1 MKKMIFLL
9 VATLFIAVAAN
20 AQESKGKN
28 GIVELPIPHKVEN
41 IVMEDLNGDDKKMP
55 FWGEKHLLIFY
66 VDPDKAKQNED
77 FTYEIEYNHAASGDN
92 IEGFGII
99 NLKDSWYPIPNSAV
113 RSIAKKRTEKNGALI
128 LTDPDRRLAKA
139 WGLGDCNNKF
149 VMLLISREGELV
161 FCRKGEF
168 TEQDKADFYEII
180 KKYR

>member
-9 VATLFIAVAAN
+9 VATLFTAAAAT

-113 RSIAKKRTEKNGALI
+113 RAIAKKRTEKNGALI

-149 VMLLISREGELV
+149 VLLLISREGELV

>member
-1 MKKMIFLL
+1 MKRLL
-9 VATLFIAVAAN
+9 FMLSAALCISVGAN
-20 AQESKGKN
+20 AQNNDKAKAA
-28 GIVELPIPHKVEN
+28 ELPIPHQVKNLEMVNLDGKGE
-41 IVMEDLNGDDKKMP
+41 MMP

-77 FTYEIEYNHAASGDN
+77 FTYEIENNHAAAGEN

-99 NLKDSWYPIPNSAV
+99 NLKDSWYPLPNSVV
-113 RSIAKKRTEKNGALI
+113 RGIAKKRTEKNGALI

-149 VMLLISREGELV
+149 VLLLVSREGELV

-168 TEQDKADFYEII
+168 TDKDKADFYEII